1 MEVVAVSFFFA
12 FLAFFLALALV
23 FHSRTL
29 YFVSGVMLILFG
41 YLMLTYG
48 LTETTMSTQTQNLT
62 YSLNETTNVTSLT
75 STSTGYIY
83 VEDKNDYTA
92 GFGTISILLGLAF
105 AISPIISEASGGKT
119 TLI

>member
-41 YLMLTYG
+41 YLMLSYG

-62 YSLNETTNVTSLT
+62 YTLNESTNVTSLT

-83 VEDKNDYTA
+83 VEDKNDYTN
-92 GFGTISILLGLAF
+92 GFGTIAILLGLLF
-105 AISPIISEASGGKT
+105 AISPIISEASGGRT
-119 TLI
+119 NVI